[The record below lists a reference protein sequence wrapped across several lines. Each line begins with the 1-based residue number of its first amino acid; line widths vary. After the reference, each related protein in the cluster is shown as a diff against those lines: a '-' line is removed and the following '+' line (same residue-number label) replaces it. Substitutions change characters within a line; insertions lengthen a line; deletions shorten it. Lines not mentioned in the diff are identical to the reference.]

1 MKDRFFLGIDGGG
14 TKTLT
19 TIADESGRI
28 VSAFR
33 SGPSNFQSVGIES
46 AYKELRIGIT
56 KALKIARL
64 TKGDIAFGGFGI
76 SSADRDKDFDI
87 ILSILNDILP
97 DTPKVLV
104 NDTTI
109 ALRAGTKDCVGVALI
124 SGTGTNCIG
133 FNKDRKMVR
142 IGGLGPL
149 TGDYGAGSDIAMAA
163 YHAAFRYNDGRGK
176 YTILYDIIKKHFNV
190 IDIEDLIE
198 LTYYDSADYYR
209 LNTITPYVF
218 IAAKKNDK
226 IAKEILIDCAKALS
240 YAALTCLRQLFK
252 TDEKVF
258 IAFGGSV
265 FIRQPRSIMT
275 DYIKNKIL
283 KRYPKARFVVLRTE
297 PVIGALL
304 LAYDGYYGDFR
315 ANRLKP
321 TLIKTLKQRIST
333 IN

>member
-19 TIADESGRI
+19 AVSNEKGRI
-28 VSAFR
+28 LSVIR
-33 SGPSNFQSVGIES
+33 SGPSNFQSVGIER
-46 AYKELRIGIT
+46 AYKELKTGIT
-56 KALKIARL
+56 KALKIAKL
-64 TKGDIAFGGFGI
+64 TKRDITFGGFGI
-76 SSADRDKDFDI
+76 SGADRDKDFDI

-109 ALRAGTKDCVGVALI
+109 ALRAGTKDCVGVAII

-133 FNKDRKMVR
+133 FNKKGIMKRV
-142 IGGLGPL
+142 GGLGPL

-163 YHAAFRYNDGRGK
+163 YHAAFRYNDGRGP
-176 YTILYDIIKKHFNV
+176 YTILYDIIKRHFRVN
-190 IDIEDLIE
+190 DIEDLIE

-218 IAAKKNDK
+218 IAARKNDR
-226 IAKEILIDCAKALS
+226 IAKEILINCGKALS
-240 YAALTCLRQLFK
+240 RAALTCLKYLFRK
-252 TDEKVF
+252 DEEVN

-265 FIRQPRSIMT
+265 FIKQPNSIMT
-275 DYIKNKIL
+275 DYIKKQIL
-283 KRYPKARFVVLRTE
+283 KSYTKARFVILKTE

-304 LAYDGYYGDFR
+304 LAYDRYYGDFR
-315 ANRLKP
+315 ANSLKP
-321 TLIKTLKQRIST
+321 ILIKSLKGKKY
-333 IN
+333 